1 MALEDRIKALTP
13 EQRARAKQCKSA
25 EELLALAKEEG
36 YELTDDRAARGV
48 SMIVVPTIRSTAK
61 PARTNSEGGLHALRA
76 VRCIGLPQALDGLA
90 RFGAYEAA

>member
-36 YELTDDRAARGV
+36 YELTDDEL
-48 SMIVVPTIRSTAK
+48 
-61 PARTNSEGGLHALRA
+61 EGISGGSFWNCDTHNWR
-76 VRCIGLPQALDGLA
+76 DS
-90 RFGAYEAA
+90 

>member
-36 YELTDDRAARGV
+36 YELTDDEL
-48 SMIVVPTIRSTAK
+48 
-61 PARTNSEGGLHALRA
+61 EGISGGSWCFDDCGRHN
-76 VRCIGLPQALDGLA
+76 PLDS
-90 RFGAYEAA
+90 

>member
-36 YELTDDRAARGV
+36 YELTDDELEGI
-48 SMIVVPTIRSTAK
+48 SGGSWQTC
-61 PARTNSEGGLHALRA
+61 NSLS
-76 VRCIGLPQALDGLA
+76 
-90 RFGAYEAA
+90 